1 MRKQSGFTLIEL
13 MVVVAIIGILA
24 AIAIPAYQEY
34 AAKAQVSEG
43 LSISEGIKKRIEMYI
58 ADHGIAPTDRAAIGL
73 VDANGVPTDAT
84 DTNGKYVSSVD
95 VASGLVTVTFRD
107 KPDAHNLIAGKV
119 LTLAPYTTADGTINW
134 VCGKAGVPTDWKA
147 VGTAI
152 SGTTIGDDYLPSTC
166 KA

>member
-13 MVVVAIIGILA
+13 MIVVAIIGILA

-58 ADHGIAPTDRAAIGL
+58 ADHGSAPLDRAAISL
-73 VDANGVPTDAT
+73 SNTAT
-84 DTNGKYVSSVD
+84 DTNGKYVFSVE
-95 VASGLVTVTFRD
+95 VANGLVTVTYRGE
-107 KPDAHNLIAGKV
+107 PAAHRLIANGV
-119 LTLAPYTTADGTINW
+119 LNLAPYTAPDGTINW
-134 VCGKAGVPTDWKA
+134 VCGKASPQSDWTA
-147 VGTAI
+147 VGTALNAV
-152 SGTTIGDDYLPSTC
+152 GTTIGDDYLPSSC